1 MTEIISKENA
11 LPGRDNEIDI
21 SGTHVF
27 LQSAMKGP
35 FENTLNTII
44 FGMGCFWGVEKLF
57 WTIDGVFTTAAGYA
71 GGHTA
76 NPTYK
81 EVCSEKT
88 GHTEAVLLVYDPQ
101 RISVDN
107 LLVMFWESHNPT
119 QGMRQGN
126 DIGTQ
131 YRSAIYVNNDHEY
144 NNAIS
149 SMENY
154 KQKLGFAGFPDIT
167 TEIKQSQDFFYAEEY
182 HQQYLFKNPN
192 GYCGLSGTGV
202 MF

>member
-11 LPGRDNEIDI
+11 LPGRDDEIDI
-21 SGTHVF
+21 SGAHVF

-35 FENTLNTII
+35 FENKLNTII

-57 WTIDGVFTTAAGYA
+57 WTVDGIFTTAAGYA

-81 EVCSEKT
+81 EVCSELT
-88 GHTEAVLLVYDPQ
+88 GHTEAVLIVYDPQ
-101 RISVDN
+101 RISLDS
-107 LLVMFWESHNPT
+107 LLVMFWELHNPT

-131 YRSAIYVNNDHEY
+131 YRSAIYVSNDHEY
-144 NNAIS
+144 NTAMS
-149 SMENY
+149 SMKNY
-154 KQKLGFAGFPDIT
+154 EKKLGFAGFPGIT